1 MTQPKPTHGGAR
13 KGASRKP
20 VTCNRV
26 KLTVSIPPPQ
36 IKWRCI
42 GCGEYSSAAPRKNQS
57 RESCL
62 KGIARRHIKA
72 GCVAHTPQTHGGIRP
87 GAGRPASGKAG
98 VNLTVRL
105 PVATKARIK
114 ALAAKAGV
122 SASEI
127 VRRRFVEK

>member
-13 KGASRKP
+13 
-20 VTCNRV
+20 N
-26 KLTVSIPPPQ
+26 
-36 IKWRCI
+36 
-42 GCGEYSSAAPRKNQS
+42 
-57 RESCL
+57 
-62 KGIARRHIKA
+62 
-72 GCVAHTPQTHGGIRP
+72 
-87 GAGRPASGKAG
+87 GAGRRASGK
-98 VNLTVRL
+98 VSENLTVRL